1 MDLSKEWYRSE
12 FVKHESMLS
21 HTSVENEFNNY
32 IAIAEGNLDYVI
44 KNQDDDSF
52 RNPEGKG
59 RLSENELQN
68 LRYHFVVA
76 TAMITRYC
84 VMNGMELEKA
94 YNLSDFYILKMDKS
108 YSISEIVDLHNAMC
122 FDFCN
127 KMNILKKSQVLSK
140 PVVLC
145 MDYIYS
151 HIHSRIT
158 IKQLAEHTDLSES
171 YLSKLFCKEI
181 GMPVSTYITL
191 QKIEKAKNMLS
202 YSDYALADIA
212 NYLAFS
218 SQSHFIQV
226 FQKHVGVT
234 PHKYRDKHFRNQW
247 EHMTAN

>member
-1 MDLSKEWYRSE
+1 MHNS
-12 FVKHESMLS
+12 
-21 HTSVENEFNNY
+21 NE
-32 IAIAEGNLDYVI
+32 
-44 KNQDDDSF
+44 SF

-59 RLSENELQN
+59 RLSDNELQN
-68 LRYHFVVA
+68 IRYHFVVA

-84 VMNGMELEKA
+84 VMGGMELEKA
-94 YNLSDFYILKMDKS
+94 YNLSDFYIQKMDKLNT
-108 YSISEIVDLHNAMC
+108 IAEIVSLHNTMC

-127 KMNILKKSQVLSK
+127 KMNIIKKSQILSK

-158 IKQLAEHTDLSES
+158 IKQLAEHTNLSES

-181 GMPVSTYITL
+181 GMPVSTYIAL

-202 YSDYALADIA
+202 YSDYSLADIA
-212 NYLAFS
+212 NYLSFS

-226 FQKHVGVT
+226 FSKYVGVT

-247 EHMTAN
+247 DALSTSKKE